1 MIGKEDF
8 DFNAAN
14 TVFNKQEVLAKVA
27 EEATVPAKV
36 QAYKKDDFFDCLSN
50 EQKDREEGRK
60 TRLTAGEE
68 RNLNQDTFGAVA
80 LQPNRRYGG
89 RGGRNNGRFGGG
101 RGRGR
106 GTNTGRGYGGRNSG
120 QSQATMCIH
129 STPHFE

>member
-106 GTNTGRGYGGRNSG
+106 GSNMGRGYGGRNSG
-120 QSQATMCIH
+120 QSQATM
-129 STPHFE
+129 